1 MGYSESAYIIEASS
15 HREVSA
21 QSQTDYTITDSDGSK
36 APASTVPALAIA
48 NAAQTSQE
56 TLLIGARFCLSAIEM
71 LAKRG
76 TGIRA
81 RGPSLRSASS
91 EG

>member
-1 MGYSESAYIIEASS
+1 
-15 HREVSA
+15 
-21 QSQTDYTITDSDGSK
+21 
-36 APASTVPALAIA
+36 
-48 NAAQTSQE
+48 
-56 TLLIGARFCLSAIEM
+56 LIGTRFCLSAIEM

-91 EG
+91 EGDFPLHKRVTD